1 LVLFYFD
8 GDAFDA
14 KAERRRANDERSTS
28 VALNER
34 PIAG

>member
-1 LVLFYFD
+1 LFYFD

-14 KAERRRANDERSTS
+14 KAERRSANGQRSTS

-34 PIAG
+34 PLAG

>member
-1 LVLFYFD
+1 VLFYFD
-8 GDAFDA
+8 TGAFDA

-34 PIAG
+34 PLAG